1 MGIYLSAPDT
11 KKHSINGEANG
22 LKYGVSAMQ
31 GWRVN
36 MEDAHITDPKFD
48 KNTGLFAVFDGHG
61 GSEVAKF
68 CGNHFGEELKKNENY
83 KIRNYELALKETF
96 LLMDILIQAPDGLEE
111 IEVMKKEAAKNKPPQ
126 PHQPVSSMR
135 QQQKPAPKAKE
146 VPKPD
151 PTPKPEGDGEANPE
165 AVEEPKSPE
174 KKEEES
180 TAGCTANVV
189 LIKDGHYYVANAG
202 DSRCVLRQ
210 KNCRVIPLSFD
221 HKPED
226 PQEFARITSAGGY
239 IEEGRI
245 NATLNLSRAIGDLE
259 FKKNEDLLPTEQLVS
274 AEPDVLVRKV
284 EKNDDFLCIGCD
296 GIWEIQETGE
306 IMELI
311 ENRIRTNKDGKI
323 SDAIEE
329 MLDRG
334 LAPDTSL
341 NTGCDNMS
349 CIVVYIKDFKY

>member
-1 MGIYLSAPDT
+1 
-11 KKHSINGEANG
+11 
-22 LKYGVSAMQ
+22 
-31 GWRVN
+31 
-36 MEDAHITDPKFD
+36 
-48 KNTGLFAVFDGHG
+48 
-61 GSEVAKF
+61 
-68 CGNHFGEELKKNENY
+68 
-83 KIRNYELALKETF
+83 
-96 LLMDILIQAPDGLEE
+96 
-111 IEVMKKEAAKNKPPQ
+111 
-126 PHQPVSSMR
+126 
-135 QQQKPAPKAKE
+135 
-146 VPKPD
+146 
-151 PTPKPEGDGEANPE
+151 
-165 AVEEPKSPE
+165 
-174 KKEEES
+174 
-180 TAGCTANVV
+180 
-189 LIKDGHYYVANAG
+189 
-202 DSRCVLRQ
+202 
-210 KNCRVIPLSFD
+210 
-221 HKPED
+221 
-226 PQEFARITSAGGY
+226 
-239 IEEGRI
+239 
-245 NATLNLSRAIGDLE
+245 LSRAIGDLE